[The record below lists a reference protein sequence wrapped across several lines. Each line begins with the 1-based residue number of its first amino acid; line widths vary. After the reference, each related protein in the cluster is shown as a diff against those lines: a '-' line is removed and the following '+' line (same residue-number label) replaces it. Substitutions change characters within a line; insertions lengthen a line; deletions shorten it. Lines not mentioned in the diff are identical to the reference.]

1 MATVLQGL
9 ALLLAAGTLMIS
21 APVDVAAPQHDVDGL
36 LFLVNREWRV
46 SKEYVPETRAAQVTG
61 QLRNMREDAACALE
75 EMFAACKEEI
85 GVTLTSVSG
94 YRSYSKQSTI
104 YNNKLK
110 RVGGSKE
117 KADEYVARPGASEH
131 QLGMAMD
138 VGQKDKVN
146 LSASFGSTKG
156 GKWVRE
162 NCWRFGFILRYDEG
176 WEDVTGYNFEPW
188 HVRYVGLEA
197 AEALHENP
205 MPFETYLL
213 GLREERLYAMIQ
225 GASAG
230 EE

>member
-1 MATVLQGL
+1 M
-9 ALLLAAGTLMIS
+9 
-21 APVDVAAPQHDVDGL
+21 
-36 LFLVNREWRV
+36 
-46 SKEYVPETRAAQVTG
+46 
-61 QLRNMREDAACALE
+61 
-75 EMFAACKEEI
+75 
-85 GVTLTSVSG
+85 
-94 YRSYSKQSTI
+94 
-104 YNNKLK
+104 
-110 RVGGSKE
+110 GSKA

-131 QLGMAMD
+131 QLGLAMD
-138 VGQKDKVN
+138 VGQKSKVN
-146 LSASFGSTKG
+146 LTASFGSTKG

-197 AEALHENP
+197 AAELHENP

-213 GLREERLYAMIQ
+213 GLREERLNAMMQ